1 MSTQNKNK
9 QERDSYPTDL
19 TDAQWR
25 RIQPHL
31 PKTKS
36 NKQIGG
42 RPQEVNF
49 REVINAC
56 LHQVRTGGAWRM
68 LPHDFPHWKTVY
80 RYFDTWK
87 KDGTWETIHDK
98 LHRAVRVK
106 AGKKRKPSAGI
117 IDAQS
122 VQTTKKGEFV
132 ALMQVKK

>member
-1 MSTQNKNK
+1 MSAQNKNK
-9 QERDSYPTDL
+9 QPRRSYPTDL
-19 TDAQWR
+19 SDAQWR

-36 NKQIGG
+36 GQKKGG
-42 RPQEVNF
+42 RPRTTDL

-56 LHQVRTGGAWRM
+56 FYQVRTGAAWRM
-68 LPHDFPHWKTVY
+68 LPHDFPEWEIVY
-80 RYFDTWK
+80 HYFDTWK
-87 KDGTWETIHDK
+87 KNGTWEKMHNH
-98 LHRAVRVK
+98 LHQSVRVK

-132 ALMQVKK
+132 ALMQVKR